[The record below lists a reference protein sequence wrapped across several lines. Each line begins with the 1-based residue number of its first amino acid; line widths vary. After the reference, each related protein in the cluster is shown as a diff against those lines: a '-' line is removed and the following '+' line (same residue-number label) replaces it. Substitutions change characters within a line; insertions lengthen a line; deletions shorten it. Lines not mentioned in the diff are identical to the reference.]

1 ALAAYRL
8 LGWRVGA
15 LLGAALV
22 LTWHTPGSPPA
33 ALWFALLALTALARV
48 LPASRAQ
55 AAFARVRQALA
66 LLLALLLLAFA
77 VQQVRES
84 IYPS

>member
-1 ALAAYRL
+1 WDFFFVLLAALAAYRL

-66 LLLALLLLAFA
+66 LLLAL
-77 VQQVRES
+77 
-84 IYPS
+84 